1 MDQVL
6 DAQHVPESPV
16 VKQEPQNEIR
26 NFMNYETRDI
36 SMAHP
41 VPDFEAMINNRN
53 EDLIS
58 SGM

>member
-6 DAQHVPESPV
+6 DAQQVPESPAI
-16 VKQEPQNEIR
+16 KQEPQNEIR

-36 SMAHP
+36 SMGQP
-41 VPDFEAMINNRN
+41 ISDFNAMINNRN
-53 EDLIS
+53 EDLVS